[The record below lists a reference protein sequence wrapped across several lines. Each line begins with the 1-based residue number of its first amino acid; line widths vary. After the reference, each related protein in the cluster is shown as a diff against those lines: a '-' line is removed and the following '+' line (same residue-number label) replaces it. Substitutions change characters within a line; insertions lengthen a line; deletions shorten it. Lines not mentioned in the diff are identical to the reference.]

1 MDEVN
6 EISTVEVEGL
16 MKANKQIAI
25 IDVREAEEV
34 TSGMISEAVHIPMGE
49 IPHAISSFD
58 KNKHYILVC
67 RSGARSDTVA
77 RYLMNKG
84 YHASNMEGG
93 MIDWRGEIIIL
104 ETVYSV
110 FKISVDKLINT

>member
-1 MDEVN
+1 MDEDN

-25 IDVREAEEV
+25 IDIREAEEV
-34 TSGMISEAVHIPMGE
+34 NSVMISRVVDIPMGE
-49 IPHAISSFD
+49 ITHAISSFD

-67 RSGARSDTVA
+67 RSGARSDTIA

-84 YHASNMEGG
+84 YHASNMVGG
-93 MIDWRGEIIIL
+93 MIDWRGEII
-104 ETVYSV
+104 V
-110 FKISVDKLINT
+110 

>member
-1 MDEVN
+1 MHAIIKKRIILNSNNEVEEEVSMDEVN

-49 IPHAISSFD
+49 IPHARSSVANNEHKKSD
-58 KNKHYILVC
+58 WQAVG
-67 RSGARSDTVA
+67 RSGPIR
-77 RYLMNKG
+77 R
-84 YHASNMEGG
+84 
-93 MIDWRGEIIIL
+93 
-104 ETVYSV
+104 
-110 FKISVDKLINT
+110 